1 MLNTFEKT
9 KAHEARREAIQ
20 RQMEAMEAA
29 ASSRSSTTTPGVP
42 GGQSGATRRRIG
54 GAGEPASQTQ
64 GSLETARR
72 FLWDEDEEETAA
84 RPVTSVTN
92 VKVDDRRNV
101 YASDTSSSST
111 GGLFGSIGA
120 IFGGHKAAA
129 AAAESQR
136 TARASNIHMGASTD
150 ETYRPSLLTSIYIF
164 FRRLMLRFALSMGSC
179 FTWIRTRWAMA
190 MGNGR
195 GRRLCLALSII
206 LLVVIPVAI
215 FVPSGSSSGS
225 GSGSSLSSSQ
235 RYDLISNRIASSGI
249 TPLDVLK
256 KENSPQ
262 NKALNWIVAEDPA
275 QLDPDDAFVLSRY
288 SLAVFYFSTH
298 GNEMFQVATI
308 NITESVPP
316 GDAGSGVADETIQP
330 PPEGETTTM
339 GDELA
344 AQPTWVRES
353 GWLSGQGYCSW
364 YGVECHHREGTSI
377 YNTRY
382 DDNNGLILLNMT
394 ENNVRGKVPREI
406 FMANPDIRWFS
417 LSGNG
422 FFGEVPAEI
431 GSLTQMRKLTR
442 VALFSRK
449 YVVDTD
455 AFCFGYRIPV
465 ARQ

>member
-9 KAHEARREAIQ
+9 KAHEARREAVQ

-29 ASSRSSTTTPGVP
+29 ASSRSSTTTTPGVL
-42 GGQSGATRRRIG
+42 GGHSGAARRRIG
-54 GAGEPASQTQ
+54 GAGDPASQTQ

-72 FLWDEDEEETAA
+72 FLWDEDEEEIASA
-84 RPVTSVTN
+84 RPLSTVTSA
-92 VKVDDRRNV
+92 KGDDRRYV
-101 YASDTSSSST
+101 YAPNSSSSSAS
-111 GGLFGSIGA
+111 GLFGSIGA
-120 IFGGHKAAA
+120 LFGGGKAAAAA

-136 TARASNIHMGASTD
+136 TARVANISAESQKHAEASGD
-150 ETYRPSLLTSIYIF
+150 DTYRPSLLTSIYIF

-179 FTWIRTRWAMA
+179 FTWSRTRWAMA
-190 MGNGR
+190 TGNGR
-195 GRRLCLALSII
+195 GRRMCLALTVI
-206 LLVVIPVAI
+206 LLIVIPVAI
-215 FVPSGSSSGS
+215 FAPGGSGGSSGS
-225 GSGSSLSSSQ
+225 ESSLSSSQ
-235 RYDLISNRIASSGI
+235 RYDLISNRIENSGI
-249 TPLDVLK
+249 TPLGILK

-275 QLDPDDAFVLSRY
+275 QLDPDDAFILPRY

-308 NITESVPP
+308 NITQTMPP
-316 GDAGSGVADETIQP
+316 RDAGSDVADETIKLP
-330 PPEGETTTM
+330 LEGETTTM

-344 AQPTWVRES
+344 AQPNWVRES

-364 YGVECHHREGTSI
+364 YGVECHHREGTSV

-382 DDNNGLILLNMT
+382 DDNNGLVLLNMT

-431 GSLTQMRKLTR
+431 GALTQMRKLTH
-442 VALFSRK
+442 VAFFSDKCVRH
-449 YVVDTD
+449 
-455 AFCFGYRIPV
+455 
-465 ARQ
+465 